1 METTWRSQQGNR
13 PYELAEV
20 LKVSDVGCR
29 VLCWFSRANLTE
41 HDVQLFCYI
50 LASGFILLGLR
61 VWIHYLKWFNSAH

>member
-41 HDVQLFCYI
+41 HDVQLFCYW
-50 LASGFILLGLR
+50 LLVVYCWVLGFGFIT
-61 VWIHYLKWFNSAH
+61 